1 MLDDRERGLL
11 FEIER
16 RLLAEDPGFVRSFGP
31 APPPAGPMPTA
42 AGHGRETDVIAALA
56 GLTLCLV
63 LLRGPRCLS
72 HAEVTRRL
80 TGRPPEPRGW
90 QPYKTPFAYL
100 LERCSEAECE
110 ALLDEALQ
118 SLRARR
124 GDGDRLGR
132 TRGPR
137 L

>member
-31 APPPAGPMPTA
+31 APPPAGPAPPPAGPGPTV

-72 HAEVTRRL
+72 PAEVTVLGSAAALRCRDEEQTATRRL
-80 TGRPPEPRGW
+80 T
-90 QPYKTPFAYL
+90 
-100 LERCSEAECE
+100 S
-110 ALLDEALQ
+110 
-118 SLRARR
+118 
-124 GDGDRLGR
+124 R
-132 TRGPR
+132 TSGVR
-137 L
+137 